1 MGKSYKKNYSKS
13 MYDDYNNSHKSVNKK
28 QKRYNTRDI
37 LDSYYN
43 RIEDE
48 DDYMNY
54 KHKGHR

>member
-1 MGKSYKKNYSKS
+1 

-54 KHKGHR
+54 KHRGHR

>member
-1 MGKSYKKNYSKS
+1 
-13 MYDDYNNSHKSVNKK
+13 MYDDYSNSHKSVNKK